1 MPFHTRP
8 SPQRTDRLLWLLP
21 VLLAQTACVGTA
33 TTTIYRHPHREPTRT
48 APAPPAKSV
57 APAPVP
63 ESTAPPPAD
72 TAPEERTGGTGP
84 THTPPAV
91 LALMDEAG
99 QSLQSGDLDNAATA
113 LERAIRIQPKNP
125 KLWHDLAE
133 VRLRQQE
140 PGLAEDLAKKSNL
153 HAQGDNALISAN
165 WSLIAEARR
174 LRGDT
179 AGADEA
185 LRKAGQ

>member
-1 MPFHTRP
+1 MPFHSRP

-21 VLLAQTACVGTA
+21 ILLVQTACVGTA
-33 TTTIYRHPHREPTRT
+33 TTTIYRHPPREPTRT
-48 APAPPAKSV
+48 APAPPAQSV
-57 APAPVP
+57 VPTPVP
-63 ESTAPPPAD
+63 EPTAPPPTD
-72 TAPEERTGGTGP
+72 TAPEQRTQTS
-84 THTPPAV
+84 TPPAV

-99 QSLQSGDLDNAATA
+99 QDLQSGDLDNAATA

-133 VRLRQQE
+133 VRLRQQQ

-153 HAQGDNALISAN
+153 HAQGDDTLIRAN

-174 LRGDT
+174 LLGDA

>member
-1 MPFHTRP
+1 MPFHPRP

-72 TAPEERTGGTGP
+72 TAPEERTGTP

-133 VRLRQQE
+133 VRLRQQQ

-179 AGADEA
+179 VGADEA